1 LSFAGKGRAP
11 QGLSTGLPPVDCA
24 IVQRAAME
32 SAAKRD
38 KAIPTSPIGH
48 HNIGGSSAPI
58 ASRPGFFNLRIFVHA
73 AACKADVYDNHSARS
88 RNSPGAEAPG
98 ELRIIPRGF
107 ALSGFLDV

>member
-48 HNIGGSSAPI
+48 HNIGGSPADREPTRI
-58 ASRPGFFNLRIFVHA
+58 LQFEDFRPRA
-73 AACKADVYDNHSARS
+73 AARKADVYDKHSARS
-88 RNSPGAEAPG
+88 RNSPGAQKRRAN
-98 ELRIIPRGF
+98 
-107 ALSGFLDV
+107 